1 MDWPPTAPCWAR
13 YIVLALRLNL
23 PAKVLFTGSC
33 KFYQFAEQKISCLH
47 YPTRKQISGEITM
60 PTPKEYRQQAC
71 ECLELSDK
79 ASQWY
84 LKTALLQL
92 AVEFLKRAK
101 QLERSQTSLY
111 G

>member
-1 MDWPPTAPCWAR
+1 VFF
-13 YIVLALRLNL
+13 I
-23 PAKVLFTGSC
+23 
-33 KFYQFAEQKISCLH
+33 
-47 YPTRKQISGEITM
+47 PTRKQISGEITM

-79 ASQWY
+79 AGQWY

>member
-1 MDWPPTAPCWAR
+1 
-13 YIVLALRLNL
+13 
-23 PAKVLFTGSC
+23 
-33 KFYQFAEQKISCLH
+33 
-47 YPTRKQISGEITM
+47 M

-71 ECLELSDK
+71 QCLELSDK
-79 ASQWY
+79 ASLWY